1 MNILFCSEG
10 FIVDGVAS
18 YNLYMAAALRQAGH
32 RVAVLGRWAGFKGFQ
47 RRHRETG
54 VTVVQIPSL
63 TVNHPWLRRQARRFE
78 PDIIITDAR
87 RSFPLAAKIS
97 AEQPRARLITV
108 FHDPPDANKQ
118 VGVRSLDSLADR
130 SHAWVTPEKRIE
142 QALEEHKCRLPIR
155 FIQRPIT
162 HMMHPTV
169 LPPKAPF
176 RVVCLG
182 RLSGWK
188 SPGIR
193 RVVQDAVML
202 KQAIES
208 LEIII
213 VGGGRR
219 RWNVMIDAIKAH
231 QRSGCSFIY
240 IAGAQIDPRPWVQRA
255 SVVCAG
261 ATSAIEAVLSNRPVV
276 AFSGFW
282 HGLIT
287 PDNVATGLE
296 THFGERAGAF
306 YVRDQP
312 EMIART
318 LIDLYMKWDADAMA
332 GQTDQLRRQLAAKF
346 DATVAVAQL
355 LDLVNQI

>member
-54 VTVVQIPSL
+54 VSVIQIPSL
-63 TVNHPWLRRQARRFE
+63 TVGNPWLRRQARRFK

-97 AEQPRARLITV
+97 VEQPRARLITV

-118 VGVRSLDSLADR
+118 VGARSLESLAGR

-142 QALEEHKCRLPIR
+142 QALEEHNCNLPIR

-162 HMMHPTV
+162 HMMHPTA
-169 LPPKAPF
+169 LPPKDPF
-176 RVVCLG
+176 RVLCLG

-193 RVVQDAVML
+193 RIVQDAIML
-202 KQAIES
+202 KQAIRS

-219 RWNVMIDAIKAH
+219 RWNVMKDAVKAH
-231 QRSGCSFIY
+231 RHCGCSFIY
-240 IAGAQIDPRPWVQRA
+240 SAGAQIDPRPWVQRA
-255 SVVCAG
+255 GVVCAG

-287 PDNVATGLE
+287 PDNAAAGLE

-312 EMIART
+312 DIIAKS
-318 LIDLYMKWDADAMA
+318 LIDLYMHWDAIAMA
-332 GQTDQLRRQLAAKF
+332 DQTDRLRRQLTANF
-346 DATVAVAQL
+346 DASAAAAQL
-355 LDLVNQI
+355 MNLINQI